1 MRPGVDVRGVAF
13 ECGAVAGLGLYKFAL
28 LEEEVAEL
36 GVMVRLVEVM
46 DLGFELLDAAAVERP
61 RQLKPAGCR
70 GCGPIDEEVVEERR
84 DAPADKDE
92 EGPKPFL
99 AALFYY
105 FFVYR

>member
-13 ECGAVAGLGLYKFAL
+13 EGGAVAGLGLHQFAL

-46 DLGFELLDAAAVERP
+46 DLGFELLDAAAVERA

-70 GCGPIDEEVVEERR
+70 GCGPIDEEIVKGGG
-84 DAPADKDE
+84 DAPVDKDE
-92 EGPKPFL
+92 DRNSTRL
-99 AALFYY
+99 NS
-105 FFVYR
+105 RH